1 MEYHPEFKR
10 HSRDEKSYGT
20 SAKTALPVA
29 GQTVDLQDGFKQE
42 KPNLSYA
49 DLHHEITRNTK
60 DVSPRASAN
69 HQKQRIGRK
78 GNKEDELVKYMSK
91 LPNYLEKGKNPQEKV
106 LNVGVLDWGR
116 LEKWQCSHKHMPYS
130 GGRSSLSSSNLSSSF
145 FTDASASESGRVYIS
160 PPCDKSIRRPS
171 LQFHLTSSPADASPQ
186 SVKSVGQNVQKFQD
200 LRDAQSNTFNNRGK
214 FIRTEKPFSK
224 AHPETKLEEFKGID
238 SDSKICRES
247 GALPNRVKYEVAS
260 TTRVKLKT
268 QDGQY
273 AKRAE
278 KRQEGNPDVADQL
291 VPGKQE
297 TVVFLLPSE
306 IPQSNV
312 SRAPNLSNL
321 TMTLGRRPAVT
332 RRTSFSERS
341 KDTESCEVDNN
352 KLLQMKQ
359 ACLIDAKID
368 SSSKRSQSVPRS
380 VKIGIC
386 PSGGGNLED
395 RKSTTT
401 INKFTAIE
409 PLMGLDLK
417 MGKGETE
424 KVRSMSPL
432 RRLSFSMGKIGKS
445 SGSKEVSALLQLN
458 AAHVSC
464 QSGSENPV
472 GSSGLDTSSSDKGNA
487 SNRARSSPLRRLLD
501 PILKSRPTNGHSNLD
516 PLPKD
521 SISKD
526 KTSNSSDGGLYS
538 LNVAAQSGKVK
549 LNLTSC
555 RTINVND
562 SLQEKKRGSE
572 AAQALLRVA
581 VKNGQPWFTFAVD
594 NESDILAATLKK
606 ISTSRKED
614 YGCLYTFFSFQEVK
628 KKNGR
633 WLNHRGKGQ
642 IHDYIRNV
650 VAQMKVRGSCSSNLI
665 KENYVDHFS
674 MREFVLSSLEL
685 RPSERQTSD
694 LQPNNELAAII
705 VKIPMRI
712 SRSSDMQ
719 EDHPEEGL
727 KDNLLEVTSDSNC
740 GTKIQNHP
748 CIISQDIDATVI
760 LPSGVHAVPHK
771 GEPSSLIQRW
781 ISGGSCDCG
790 GWDLG
795 CKLRILANWNQLI
808 GKEGSSKACSTS
820 NHFALFCQGGL
831 EDNRPLFS
839 LAPFKD
845 GIYSVEFNSS
855 LSLLQAFSVCIAV
868 LDSRKA
874 CEFSESSNLFEEK
887 ASTET
892 VLVQNDGKS
901 APDQTEGQVPARYV
915 SYPPLSPVGRV

>member
-10 HSRDEKSYGT
+10 HSRDEKSYQT
-20 SAKTALPVA
+20 FVKTALPLA
-29 GQTVDLQDGFKQE
+29 GPTVDLQDGFKQE

-49 DLHHEITRNTK
+49 DLHHEITRNAK
-60 DVSPRASAN
+60 DVSPKTSAN

-116 LEKWQCSHKHMPYS
+116 LEKWQCSHKHMPHS
-130 GGRSSLSSSNLSSSF
+130 GGRSSLSSTNLSSPFSM
-145 FTDASASESGRVYIS
+145 DASASQSGRGYIS
-160 PPCDKSIRRPS
+160 SPSHQRIRRPS
-171 LQFHLTSSPADASPQ
+171 LQFHLTSSPLDAFPQ
-186 SVKSVGQNVQKFQD
+186 SVKSVDQNVQKFQD
-200 LRDAQSNTFNNRGK
+200 LRDAQSNFNNWGK

-224 AHPETKLEEFKGID
+224 AQPETKLEEFKGID

-260 TTRVKLKT
+260 ATKVKMKT

-273 AKRAE
+273 VKRAE
-278 KRQEGNPDVADQL
+278 KLQEGNPDVADQS

-297 TVVFLLPSE
+297 TVVRLLPSD

-312 SRAPNLSNL
+312 SRAPSLSDL
-321 TMTLGRRPAVT
+321 KIILGQRPAET
-332 RRTSFSERS
+332 RRRSFSESS
-341 KDTESCEVDNN
+341 KDTEPYEVDNN
-352 KLLQMKQ
+352 KLMQMKQ
-359 ACLIDAKID
+359 TCLINAKID
-368 SSSKRSQSVPRS
+368 SSSKRSQSVS
-380 VKIGIC
+380 CSAKIGIC

-395 RKSTTT
+395 RKSTTI
-401 INKFTAIE
+401 INKFTDNE

-417 MGKGETE
+417 VGKEETE
-424 KVRSMSPL
+424 KVRSMSPF
-432 RRLSFSMGKIGKS
+432 RRLSFSMGKVGKS
-445 SGSKEVSALLQLN
+445 SGSKEAFALPQLN
-458 AAHVSC
+458 TAYVSC
-464 QSGSENPV
+464 QSGSENAV
-472 GSSGLDTSSSDKGNA
+472 ASSGLDTSSSDKGNA
-487 SNRARSSPLRRLLD
+487 SSRARSSPLRRLLD
-501 PILKSRPTNGHSNLD
+501 PILKSRPTNSCSNSD

-526 KTSNSSDGGLYS
+526 KTSNSSDGGPYS
-538 LNVAAQSGKVK
+538 SNVAAQSGKVK
-549 LNLTSC
+549 LNLTNC
-555 RTINVND
+555 TTINVND
-562 SLQEKKRGSE
+562 SLQEKKHRSE

-581 VKNGQPWFTFAVD
+581 VRNGQPLFTFAVD

-614 YGCLYTFFSFQEVK
+614 YSCLYTFFTIQEVK

-642 IHDYIRNV
+642 IHDYIPNV
-650 VAQMKVRGSCSSNLI
+650 VAQMEVRGSCSSNLI
-665 KENYVDHFS
+665 KENYVDYFS
-674 MREFVLSSLEL
+674 MREFVLSSVEL
-685 RPSERQTSD
+685 RPVDWQTPD

-705 VKIPMRI
+705 FKIPKRI
-712 SRSSDMQ
+712 GRSSDMQ
-719 EDHPEEGL
+719 KDYPEEGL
-727 KDNLLEVTSDSNC
+727 KDNLPEVTSDSNC
-740 GTKIQNHP
+740 GKKIQNHP
-748 CIISQDIDATVI
+748 CIISQDIGATVI

-781 ISGGSCDCG
+781 RSGGSCDCG

-808 GKEGSSKACSTS
+808 GKAGSLKACSTS

-855 LSLLQAFSVCIAV
+855 LSLLQAFSICIAV
-868 LDSRKA
+868 LDSREA
-874 CEFSESSNLFEEK
+874 CEFSEPSNLLEEK
-887 ASTET
+887 TSMET
-892 VLVQNDGKS
+892 VLVQNDGRS
-901 APDQTEGQVPARYV
+901 APDQTEGEVPARYV

>member
-1 MEYHPEFKR
+1 MEYHPDLKR
-10 HSRDEKSYGT
+10 HSRDEKSYRT
-20 SAKTALPVA
+20 SAKTALPLA
-29 GQTVDLQDGFKQE
+29 GQTVDLQDGFEQE
-42 KPNLSYA
+42 KPNLSHA
-49 DLHHEITRNTK
+49 DLHHEITRNAK
-60 DVSPRASAN
+60 DVSPRTSAN

-78 GNKEDELVKYMSK
+78 GTKEDELVKYMSK
-91 LPNYLEKGKNPQEKV
+91 VPNYLEKGKNPQEKV

-116 LEKWQCSHKHMPYS
+116 LEKWLCSHKHMPHS
-130 GGRSSLSSSNLSSSF
+130 DGRSSLSSSNLYSSSSM
-145 FTDASASESGRVYIS
+145 DASASHSGRGYIS
-160 PPCDKSIRRPS
+160 SPSHQRIRRPS
-171 LQFHLTSSPADASPQ
+171 LQLHLTSSPVDVPQ
-186 SVKSVGQNVQKFQD
+186 SVKSIGQNVQKFQD
-200 LRDAQSNTFNNRGK
+200 LRDAESNTFNNQGK
-214 FIRTEKPFSK
+214 FIFGKTHS
-224 AHPETKLEEFKGID
+224 ETKLEELKGID
-238 SDSKICRES
+238 SDSMICRETR
-247 GALPNRVKYEVAS
+247 ALPNRVKYEVAS
-260 TTRVKLKT
+260 TTKVKLKT

-278 KRQEGNPDVADQL
+278 KRQEGNQDVADQF

-297 TVVFLLPSE
+297 TVVLHLASDN
-306 IPQSNV
+306 PQSNV
-312 SRAPNLSNL
+312 SRAPNPSDL
-321 TMTLGRRPAVT
+321 TITLGQRPAET
-332 RRTSFSERS
+332 RRRSFSERS
-341 KDTESCEVDNN
+341 KDTESCEVDDN
-352 KLLQMKQ
+352 KLLQAKQ
-359 ACLIDAKID
+359 TFLIDAKID

-380 VKIGIC
+380 AKIGIC
-386 PSGGGNLED
+386 PSGGRNLED

-401 INKFTAIE
+401 INKFTANE

-417 MGKGETE
+417 VGKGETE
-424 KVRSMSPL
+424 KVRSTSPFH
-432 RRLSFSMGKIGKS
+432 RLSFGVGKVGKS
-445 SGSKEVSALLQLN
+445 SGSKEASALPQLN
-458 AAHVSC
+458 TSYVSC
-464 QSGSENPV
+464 QSGSENAV
-472 GSSGLDTSSSDKGNA
+472 TSSDLDTSSSDKGNA
-487 SNRARSSPLRRLLD
+487 SSRARSSPLRRLLD
-501 PILKSRPTNGHSNLD
+501 PILKSRPTNGHSNSD

-526 KTSNSSDGGLYS
+526 KTSNSSAGRPYS

-549 LNLTSC
+549 LSLTSC
-555 RTINVND
+555 ATINVTD

-581 VKNGQPWFTFAVD
+581 VKNGQPLFTFAVD
-594 NESDILAATLKK
+594 NESDILAATLNK

-614 YGCLYTFFSFQEVK
+614 YSCLYRFFTFQEVK

-642 IHDYIRNV
+642 IYDYIPNV

-674 MREFVLSSLEL
+674 MREFVLSSVEL
-685 RPSERQTSD
+685 RPVDWQTSD

-705 VKIPMRI
+705 VNIPMRI
-712 SRSSDMQ
+712 SRRSDMQ

-727 KDNLLEVTSDSNC
+727 TDNLPEVKSDSNC

-748 CIISQDIDATVI
+748 CIISQDIGATVI

-781 ISGGSCDCG
+781 RSGGSCDCG

-795 CKLRILANWNQLI
+795 CKLRILANGNQLI
-808 GKEGSSKACSTS
+808 GKAGSSKACSTS
-820 NHFALFCQGGL
+820 NHFALFYQGGL
-831 EDNRPLFS
+831 EDKRPLFS

-855 LSLLQAFSVCIAV
+855 LSLLQAFSICIAV
-868 LDSRKA
+868 LDGRKA

-892 VLVQNDGKS
+892 VLVPNDGKK
-901 APDQTEGQVPARYV
+901 APAQTEGEVPARYV

>member
-1 MEYHPEFKR
+1 MEYHPELKR
-10 HSRDEKSYGT
+10 HSKDEKSYGT
-20 SAKTALPVA
+20 SAKTAFPLA

-42 KPNLSYA
+42 KPNLSCS
-49 DLHHEITRNTK
+49 DLHHEITRNTN
-60 DVSPRASAN
+60 DVSPKNSAN

-78 GNKEDELVKYMSK
+78 GKKEDELVKYMSK
-91 LPNYLEKGKNPQEKV
+91 VPNYLEKGKTLQEKV

-116 LEKWQCSHKHMPYS
+116 LEKWQCSHKHMPYC

-145 FTDASASESGRVYIS
+145 SEDASASQSGRGYIS
-160 PPCDKSIRRPS
+160 SPSHQRIRRSS
-171 LQFHLTSSPADASPQ
+171 LQFHLTSSPVDAFPQ
-186 SVKSVGQNVQKFQD
+186 SIKSVGQNVQKFQD
-200 LRDAQSNTFNNRGK
+200 LRDGQSNTFNNDGK
-214 FIRTEKPFSK
+214 FIRTEKPFGK

-238 SDSKICRES
+238 SDSMICLAS
-247 GALPNRVKYEVAS
+247 GALPNRVKYEVGS
-260 TTRVKLKT
+260 TTKVKLKT
-268 QDGQY
+268 QDGQC

-278 KRQEGNPDVADQL
+278 KRQEENPVVADQF

-297 TVVFLLPSE
+297 TVVLHLPSD

-312 SRAPNLSNL
+312 SRTPNLPDL
-321 TMTLGRRPAVT
+321 TMTSGQRQAET
-332 RRTSFSERS
+332 RRRSFSEKS
-341 KDTESCEVDNN
+341 KDTEPCEVDNN

-359 ACLIDAKID
+359 TCLIDAKID

-380 VKIGIC
+380 AKI
-386 PSGGGNLED
+386 E
-395 RKSTTT
+395 
-401 INKFTAIE
+401 
-409 PLMGLDLK
+409 
-417 MGKGETE
+417 
-424 KVRSMSPL
+424 
-432 RRLSFSMGKIGKS
+432 
-445 SGSKEVSALLQLN
+445 N
-458 AAHVSC
+458 AVA
-464 QSGSENPV
+464 
-472 GSSGLDTSSSDKGNA
+472 SSGLDTSSSDKGNA
-487 SNRARSSPLRRLLD
+487 SSQARSSPLRRLLD
-501 PILKSRPTNGHSNLD
+501 QILKSRPTNGRSNSD

-526 KTSNSSDGGLYS
+526 KTSNPSDGGPCS

-555 RTINVND
+555 TTINVND
-562 SLQEKKRGSE
+562 SLQEKKHGSE

-581 VKNGQPWFTFAVD
+581 VKNGQPLFTFAVD

-614 YGCLYTFFSFQEVK
+614 YSCLYTFFTIQEVK

-642 IHDYIRNV
+642 IHDYIPTV
-650 VAQMKVRGSCSSNLI
+650 VAQMKARGSCSSNLI
-665 KENYVDHFS
+665 KENHVDHFS
-674 MREFVLSSLEL
+674 MREFVLSSVEL
-685 RPSERQTSD
+685 RSADWQTSD

-727 KDNLLEVTSDSNC
+727 KDNLPEVTSDSNC
-740 GTKIQNHP
+740 GTKIQNCP
-748 CIISQDIDATVI
+748 SIISQDIGATVI

-781 ISGGSCDCG
+781 RSGGSCDCG

-808 GKEGSSKACSTS
+808 GKAGSSNACSTP
-820 NHFALFCQGGL
+820 NHFALFYQGGL
-831 EDNRPLFS
+831 EDNGPLFS

-845 GIYSVEFNSS
+845 GIYAVEFNPS
-855 LSLLQAFSVCIAV
+855 LSLLQAFSICIAV

-892 VLVQNDGKS
+892 VLVPNDGKR
-901 APDQTEGQVPARYV
+901 APDQTEGEVPARYV